1 MRDTLDHGWRQRQGR
16 KRAEEIAAA
25 RPARR
30 IDPDLGVVSGRPY
43 RQVNVKLGESDFAA
57 LKAVAIDRD
66 LPPATLARMLLRRAI
81 RDEFG

>member
-1 MRDTLDHGWRQRQGR
+1 M
-16 KRAEEIAAA
+16 AAA

-81 RDEFG
+81 RDELG